1 MPQGTPTYSFT
12 TTAQGLRD
20 VIRTLEEWKIKFA
33 GPVKNTH
40 SFAAAT
46 IFFADPAGN
55 NFAIYVPTVEENNGT
70 TERLTGVG
78 YLELEA
84 PNLDASIKFYEQVLG
99 FNVVERGR
107 ATQSNNPQATLRMA
121 SGQYLILTET

>member
-1 MPQGTPTYSFT
+1 LHCNKY
-12 TTAQGLRD
+12 
-20 VIRTLEEWKIKFA
+20 VIARP
-33 GPVKNTH
+33 GPL
-40 SFAAAT
+40 SSGPT

-55 NFAIYVPTVEENNGT
+55 NFAVYVPTVEEHNGT

-99 FNVVERGR
+99 FKVLERGR
-107 ATQSNNPQATLRMA
+107 DAQSNKT
-121 SGQYLILTET
+121 